1 MWYSMLHRLP
11 SSNDLPVLNEIQ
23 PDLHPSE
30 VLFEK
35 LAQAI
40 GLYDHW
46 VDQRKVPP
54 NEREFLG
61 LHAMQGVLWN
71 TLGGFRGLHRR
82 SILDNLQDAT
92 VFPE

>member
-1 MWYSMLHRLP
+1 MQG
-11 SSNDLPVLNEIQ
+11 Q
-23 PDLHPSE
+23 PLT
-30 VLFEK
+30 LCFEK

-71 TLGGFRGLHRR
+71 TLGGFRRLHRR
-82 SILDNLQDAT
+82 LIPDNLQDAM
-92 VFPE
+92 VLPG